1 MQFHFSST
9 LINHYPAVC
18 EDYNKTTITHKE
30 IKALL
35 LTQPGHYLLG

>member
-9 LINHYPAVC
+9 LINHNPAVC
-18 EDYNKTTITHKE
+18 KDYNKTTISYKE

-35 LTQPGHYLLG
+35 LIQLGRYLTG

>member
-9 LINHYPAVC
+9 LINHHPAVC
-18 EDYNKTTITHKE
+18 KDYNKTTITHKE

-35 LTQPGHYLLG
+35 LIRPGRYCLG